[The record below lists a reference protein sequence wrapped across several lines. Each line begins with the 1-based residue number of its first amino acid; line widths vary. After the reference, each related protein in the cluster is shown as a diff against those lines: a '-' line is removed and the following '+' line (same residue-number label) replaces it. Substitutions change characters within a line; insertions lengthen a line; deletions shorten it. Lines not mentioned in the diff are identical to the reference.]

1 MACYTFK
8 EIFPEAGKIE
18 LCRNKSDFYP
28 QFIYKLIS
36 YKNILVLFQ
45 FRLLNFIR
53 QAVKKFEWKVVLFS
67 SNINPLFEA
76 ETDGAK

>member
-1 MACYTFK
+1 MAYNTII
-8 EIFPEAGKIE
+8 EIFPEAAKVE
-18 LCRNKSDFYP
+18 LCRNNSDFYL
-28 QFIYKLIS
+28 QFIYKLIL
-36 YKNILVLFQ
+36 YKNILVLFP

-67 SNINPLFEA
+67 SNINPFFEA